1 MGCRG
6 IRVRRF
12 LRIRGGVSWNQGQTV
27 PDPNE
32 SGLVDFMLD
41 YVIGDLYQVA
51 ALCIMFQ

>member
-27 PDPNE
+27 PEDKRWGVVE
-32 SGLVDFMLD
+32 SGSD
-41 YVIGDLYQVA
+41 GS
-51 ALCIMFQ
+51 